1 MTGIVSASPPNYGGP
16 STNQPYSL
24 TPTGAVRVQVMSQ
37 GASGAAL
44 LTDNV
49 ATTAANSILITATVA
64 GAVTLTLADG
74 STVVVNPQVGD
85 NIYPFQVTKA
95 HVTAG
100 TITAMY
106 NLTTS

>member
-1 MTGIVSASPPNYGGP
+1 MTGVVSTQPPNYGGA

-44 LTDNV
+44 LTDDV
-49 ATTAANSILITATVA
+49 AATAANSILITASVA
-64 GAVTLTLADG
+64 GTVTLTMANG

-95 HVTAG
+95 HVTSG
-100 TITAMY
+100 TISAMY